1 LDFYEVGVYLVIVVV
16 ASACVF
22 GVMWLLLRS
31 MQPKRKPKRKGA
43 PALAAAV
50 NGPKQIAQGSSA
62 KAEESAKKRPSVKE
76 KTSKKEKKEKIEKK
90 DKLLELKDLP
100 DSRLLAKGQSPGK
113 DAIKQGNPGFLL
125 EPEDNQ
131 KPASENG
138 GRPNSGQDK
147 QPEIRKDS
155 EPVNDEEEMAAIDL
169 PDLPSMDTL
178 GQGDEEAGEQKDEV
192 DLMSVFETE
201 ETEDSSTADLAAN
214 LFDVDV
220 QNIEK
225 LSSEVAEFLG
235 GMRAK

>member
-1 LDFYEVGVYLVIVVV
+1 LDFYEVGVYLVIIVV
-16 ASACVF
+16 ASTCVF
-22 GVMWLLLRS
+22 GVMWLLMRS

-43 PALAAAV
+43 PALAAAGS
-50 NGPKQIAQGSSA
+50 GPKQITQGSSVRP
-62 KAEESAKKRPSVKE
+62 EESGKKQPPIKE
-76 KTSKKEKKEKIEKK
+76 PKGRKEKKAKIEKK

-100 DSRLLAKGQSPGK
+100 DNKLLAEGQLSGK
-113 DAIKQGNPGFLL
+113 DGVKQSKPGFLL
-125 EPEDNQ
+125 EPEDN
-131 KPASENG
+131 KKTVTEDG
-138 GRPNSGQDK
+138 GRPDSGQDK
-147 QPEIRKDS
+147 HAEIKKDP
-155 EPVNDEEEMAAIDL
+155 EPVNAEEELAAIDL

-178 GQGDEEAGEQKDEV
+178 GQGDEESGEQKDEL

-201 ETEDSSTADLAAN
+201 ETEDSSTSDLAAN